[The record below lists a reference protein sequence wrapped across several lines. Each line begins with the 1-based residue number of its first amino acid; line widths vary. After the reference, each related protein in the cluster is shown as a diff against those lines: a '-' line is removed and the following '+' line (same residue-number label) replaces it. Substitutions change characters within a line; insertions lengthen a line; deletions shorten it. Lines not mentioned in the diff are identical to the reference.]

1 MLLKAVLVLVGLLPL
16 LLPPRASRTV
26 AWLSELAPLETVSP
40 ARTTSYT
47 ASPSSVL
54 GGKYLNVMEKY
65 FPSSELTSRR
75 LACAGVHCIWQCPA
89 ASWPRWRT
97 AACRGRGRGRGRGRA
112 RPPACRSD
120 TRGRCL
126 RHRCSSP
133 RSVQTCHQIRSCY
146 KYFTQQIF
154 FCCI

>member
-54 GGKYLNVMEKY
+54 GGKIFKCTAKI
-65 FPSSELTSRR
+65 FPL
-75 LACAGVHCIWQCPA
+75 V
-89 ASWPRWRT
+89 
-97 AACRGRGRGRGRGRA
+97 
-112 RPPACRSD
+112 
-120 TRGRCL
+120 
-126 RHRCSSP
+126 
-133 RSVQTCHQIRSCY
+133 
-146 KYFTQQIF
+146 
-154 FCCI
+154 